1 MRVLILMSDTGGG
14 HRSAAQ
20 AIAQALHHQAGDAV
34 QVSITDFLALSRFP
48 LNRSATGYS
57 VVIHYPRLWR
67 VLFRVAD
74 RPLLPRLISGPPGS
88 LVRRGIKRA
97 VLSTNPDVVVSVH
110 PLATVSVSDTL
121 RRLGRPLPFVV
132 VVTDMV
138 SMHVAWAAPQATAC
152 VVATP
157 EARRRLVG
165 YGVPEEGI
173 SVLGLPVEP
182 RFADEQRSK
191 TALRQQLGLDT
202 GRFTALL
209 VGGGEGAGGMADQV
223 AAIARR
229 QLPVQLL
236 VVAGRNAALQRQL
249 SRRDWGLPVHV
260 FGFVRNM
267 PELMHAADLLVT
279 KAGPGTIS
287 EALICGLPMV
297 ITSALPGQ
305 EEGNVSYVVEGGA
318 GVEATTP
325 EVLAS
330 ALARFSAAEGEA
342 TLAAMSAAAT
352 RLAKPQAA
360 DDIARLI
367 LGVRRRTMNQ
377 MLSDTALDGEA

>member
-1 MRVLILMSDTGGG
+1 MDLRIFDDME
-14 HRSAAQ
+14 AAQ
-20 AIAQALHHQAGDAV
+20 
-34 QVSITDFLALSRFP
+34 
-48 LNRSATGYS
+48 
-57 VVIHYPRLWR
+57 
-67 VLFRVAD
+67 
-74 RPLLPRLISGPPGS
+74 
-88 LVRRGIKRA
+88 
-97 VLSTNPDVVVSVH
+97 
-110 PLATVSVSDTL
+110 
-121 RRLGRPLPFVV
+121 
-132 VVTDMV
+132 
-138 SMHVAWAAPQATAC
+138 
-152 VVATP
+152 
-157 EARRRLVG
+157 
-165 YGVPEEGI
+165 
-173 SVLGLPVEP
+173 
-182 RFADEQRSK
+182 
-191 TALRQQLGLDT
+191 LRQYLEFLLWHYRVVDAFWFLQVT
-202 GRFTALL
+202 ERFDQQTAEELNAQ
-209 VGGGEGAGGMADQV
+209 VWDRAGGMADQV

-260 FGFVRNM
+260 LGFVRNM